1 MSDNTQLPPGSGGD
15 EIRTIDHGTAKTQVV
30 ALDAGGESGESLV
43 TKTNPLPVA
52 ARDEFGNQVDTSTFF
67 PLFCQMLD
75 EMRAIRI
82 GIQILCEYASP
93 NSGPSTQATISQPRT
108 AVILDGNEID
118 LITAAQDMRDD
129 F

>member
-30 ALDAGGESGESLV
+30 ALDAGGESSESLV

-52 ARDEFGNQVDTSTFF
+52 QRDEFGNQVDTSAIVPIF
-67 PLFCQMLD
+67 LQILD
-75 EMRAIRI
+75 EIRAIRI

-93 NSGPSTQATISQPRT
+93 TSGTPSQPTIPQPRIGCP
-108 AVILDGNEID
+108 VGGNEVD